1 MERQLVLREPEVL
14 FGKAHRY
21 ARYLD
26 LVLKNNEFVFFFHG
40 TEFVTTQVDFC

>member
-21 ARYLD
+21 AHYLE